1 MKIANDAV
9 SFRIGYTGCFTTRAC
24 PITTL
29 YCVTLFL
36 HLTSHITFSYFCK
49 WELTKIMIDPY
60 RDCTRTLKTQT
71 APSLSPSYGFGW
83 IIHALCCFGIWGVS
97 GELQSNG
104 DESISQSHIYW
115 EICWL
120 SLSVHHTAVS
130 ALPTPPKHKYGS
142 FDRPNTTLSFSCY
155 PHRVLVHSLS
165 RGDEVSCLLM
175 KMGTDSA

>member
-1 MKIANDAV
+1 MFHNTCLSHYHTVLCDPV
-9 SFRIGYTGCFTTRAC
+9 SALNKSHNVF
-24 PITTL
+24 
-29 YCVTLFL
+29 LFL
-36 HLTSHITFSYFCK
+36 QMRTN
-49 WELTKIMIDPY
+49 ENNDPY